1 MISKGFLKF
10 ALERIT
16 LFFVTIVFA
25 ISITYG
31 LLRLMPV
38 DAVENIV
45 AQISVQ
51 GLVYDPIA
59 LNALKSQ
66 LYEIFGLTGSPW
78 EQYFRY
84 LKSAFTLDFGPSIL
98 AFPTPVRD
106 LIARFLP
113 WTIGLLLMAVLISWT
128 VGNILGMIASL
139 REGSK
144 LSKIL
149 QGIAVTL
156 YPIPYY
162 VKALVLIFIFA
173 YLIPVFP
180 LGGSSLYV
188 EKIDLSTIASLL
200 KVMALPALSI
210 VIVSALGWWFLS
222 SRTLTLR
229 VMTEDYVEH
238 AIMRGLPWSLIV
250 RRYVLRNIL
259 LPQVTALGLALG
271 GIFSGAIITEA
282 IFAYP
287 GLGLLLF
294 RAISTG
300 DFSTA
305 LGIVTLSIYGVS
317 LGTLLL
323 DLLYPLLDPRV
334 RHR

>member
-1 MISKGFLKF
+1 
-10 ALERIT
+10 
-16 LFFVTIVFA
+16 VFA

-139 REGSK
+139 RE
-144 LSKIL
+144 
-149 QGIAVTL
+149 
-156 YPIPYY
+156 
-162 VKALVLIFIFA
+162 
-173 YLIPVFP
+173 
-180 LGGSSLYV
+180 
-188 EKIDLSTIASLL
+188 
-200 KVMALPALSI
+200 
-210 VIVSALGWWFLS
+210 
-222 SRTLTLR
+222 
-229 VMTEDYVEH
+229 
-238 AIMRGLPWSLIV
+238 RGLS
-250 RRYVLRNIL
+250 YLR
-259 LPQVTALGLALG
+259 
-271 GIFSGAIITEA
+271 FSRE
-282 IFAYP
+282 
-287 GLGLLLF
+287 
-294 RAISTG
+294 
-300 DFSTA
+300 
-305 LGIVTLSIYGVS
+305 
-317 LGTLLL
+317 
-323 DLLYPLLDPRV
+323 
-334 RHR
+334 

>member
-1 MISKGFLKF
+1 M
-10 ALERIT
+10 
-16 LFFVTIVFA
+16 
-25 ISITYG
+25 
-31 LLRLMPV
+31 
-38 DAVENIV
+38 
-45 AQISVQ
+45 
-51 GLVYDPIA
+51 
-59 LNALKSQ
+59 
-66 LYEIFGLTGSPW
+66 
-78 EQYFRY
+78 
-84 LKSAFTLDFGPSIL
+84 
-98 AFPTPVRD
+98 
-106 LIARFLP
+106 
-113 WTIGLLLMAVLISWT
+113 
-128 VGNILGMIASL
+128 
-139 REGSK
+139 
-144 LSKIL
+144 
-149 QGIAVTL
+149 
-156 YPIPYY
+156 
-162 VKALVLIFIFA
+162 ALVLIFIFA

-200 KVMALPALSI
+200 KAMALPALSI

-294 RAISTG
+294 SY
-300 DFSTA
+300 
-305 LGIVTLSIYGVS
+305 IYWGLFHS
-317 LGTLLL
+317 FRNSHTL
-323 DLLYPLLDPRV
+323 DLWSLPRNSSPQPLIPPARP
-334 RHR
+334 